1 MSTGW
6 LLAAVVICC
15 GLTHYI
21 WVFCLITMFITMYVL
36 VCLAKLKRKIIM
48 GKLIVADRVK
58 K

>member
-6 LLAAVVICC
+6 LLAAVVIYC

-48 GKLIVADRVK
+48 GKLIVAD
-58 K
+58 